1 MSAIDG
7 LLHGPQVVV
16 VVLVVVLQGASRHSQ
31 GAVPSV
37 PGDAPK
43 LPQPAPS
50 DTWLQLLVSACHSHI
65 ALSASGAVQGAHVVV
80 VVVLVVVVGSGT
92 HGVSAVSQ
100 AECPAEAGG

>member
-7 LLHGPQVVV
+7 LLHGPQ
-16 VVLVVVLQGASRHSQ
+16 
-31 GAVPSV
+31 
-37 PGDAPK
+37 
-43 LPQPAPS
+43 
-50 DTWLQLLVSACHSHI
+50 
-65 ALSASGAVQGAHVVV
+65 VV